1 MELTQMQGQISKSNQ
16 KNKWNMFWVLIN
28 AVMERRGWAAAL
40 QRERTLVRMV
50 ERGPLLEGDIQT
62 EYEDKEEVSLER
74 EGKVI
79 QEAVIAHAQA
89 CWAIQGK
96 D

>member
-1 MELTQMQGQISKSNQ
+1 
-16 KNKWNMFWVLIN
+16 
-28 AVMERRGWAAAL
+28 
-40 QRERTLVRMV
+40 MV

-89 CWAIQGK
+89 CWAMQGK
-96 D
+96 DW